1 LWRYLVTGDHRG
13 KTGGMPTH
21 LVTTACPLDC
31 PDTCSLEVT
40 VTDGRIVKIDADTGP
55 TANPMTQGYICQ
67 KVKHHAKRV
76 YAPERVL
83 TPLIRTGERG
93 SGEFRSASW
102 AEAATLIASR
112 IRGAIDT
119 DGVMSVVPYLYSSSA
134 GVLASSGLTAQLFE
148 RLGCPDVEHTIC
160 AATVGAAWRQV
171 YGSMLSADPFDLEH
185 SKLVVVWG
193 ANPNTSNTHL
203 TPLLTK
209 AVKGNGA
216 SLVVV
221 DPRRTAVAARA
232 DLHLAIK
239 PGTDVVL
246 AYAVTRWLVEHGRHD
261 ADFLSRSTEGADE
274 FLAAAQEWTIERAA
288 AECGVAAADIE
299 RFAELVGSTSPAML
313 RLGWGLERNR
323 NGGSGCISV
332 ISLWAVAGHFG
343 VRGSGIIKSTSGAA
357 PLDLSRLW
365 PAGVDRPQRPTLSMN
380 DIGLALNGQLDGV
393 PPTRVLF
400 VQGANPVATAMD
412 QAAFIRGMERD
423 DVFSVVH
430 DQVMTDTAVLADVVL
445 PATTHFEVPDLT
457 VSYGSFAMLRVDAV
471 IDRIGES
478 RSNDEVA
485 ATLAAPLGLP
495 DDEFDADPARL
506 AALVRTDGGQDS
518 LPTLRAG
525 TTTVQFVDTQPSFR
539 GEPGKAR
546 LAVASSELP
555 IPRYKARQSSALTL
569 LTPSTTR
576 TINSM
581 FAEFDPPDV
590 AVAMHASDAGSRGI
604 ADGARVRVFNELGS
618 IELTARV
625 DSSVRPGVVSI
636 PKGFWRR
643 HFDGGATPNGLIPR
657 MVNDLASGACFND
670 AQVEVVGISAS
681 A

>member
-1 LWRYLVTGDHRG
+1 
-13 KTGGMPTH
+13 MPTQ
-21 LVTTACPLDC
+21 LLTTACPLDC

-55 TANPMTQGYICQ
+55 AANPMTQGYICQ
-67 KVKHHAKRV
+67 KVKHQAKRV

-83 TPLIRTGERG
+83 TPLIRTGARG
-93 SGEFRSASW
+93 SGEFRAASW
-102 AEAATLIASR
+102 DEAATLIASK
-112 IRGAIDT
+112 IRDAIAT

-134 GVLASSGLTAQLFE
+134 GVLASSALTAQLFE

-160 AATVGAAWRQV
+160 AATVGAAWKQV

-193 ANPNTSNTHL
+193 ANPNASNTHL

-216 SLVVV
+216 TLVVI

-261 ADFLSRSTEGADE
+261 ADFLARSTDGSDE
-274 FLAAAQEWTIERAA
+274 FVAAAQEWTIERAA
-288 AECGVAAADIE
+288 AECGVPAVDIE
-299 RFAELVGSTSPAML
+299 RFAELVGSTAPAML

-323 NGGSGCISV
+323 NGGSGCVAV

-343 VRGSGIIKSTSGAA
+343 VRGSGIIKSMSGTA

-365 PAGVDRPQRPTLSMN
+365 PAGVARPERPTMSMN
-380 DIGLALNGQLDGV
+380 DVGLAMHGQLDGV
-393 PPTRVLF
+393 PRTRVLF
-400 VQGANPVATAMD
+400 VQGANPIATAMD
-412 QAAFIRGMERD
+412 QRAFISGMELD

-430 DQVMTDTAVLADVVL
+430 DQVMTDTAALADVVL
-445 PATTHFEVPDLT
+445 PATTHFEVPDLA

-471 IDRIGES
+471 IDRVGES

-485 ATLAAPLGLP
+485 AALAAPLGLSA
-495 DDEFDADPARL
+495 DEFDPDHERL
-506 AALVRTDGGQDS
+506 AALVRTDGERDS
-518 LPTLRAG
+518 KPALRAG
-525 TTTVQFVDTQPSFR
+525 TTTVQFVDTRPTFR
-539 GEPGKAR
+539 REPGRAR
-546 LAVASSELP
+546 LTAPASELP
-555 IPRYKARQSSALTL
+555 IPRYEARQSNALTL
-569 LTPSTTR
+569 LTPATNR

-590 AVAMHASDAGSRGI
+590 AVAMHASDADQRGI
-604 ADGARVRVFNELGS
+604 SDGARVRVFNELGS
-618 IELTARV
+618 IELAAHV

-643 HFDGGATPNGLIPR
+643 HFESGHTPNVLIPR
-657 MVNDLASGACFND
+657 LVNDLASGACFND
-670 AQVEVVGISAS
+670 AQVEIELA
-681 A
+681 

>member
-1 LWRYLVTGDHRG
+1 
-13 KTGGMPTH
+13 MPTQ
-21 LVTTACPLDC
+21 LLTTACPLDC

-40 VTDGRIVKIDADTGP
+40 VTDGRIVKIDADIGP
-55 TANPMTQGYICQ
+55 AANPMTQGYICQ
-67 KVKHHAKRV
+67 KVKHQAKRV

-83 TPLIRTGERG
+83 TPLIRAGARG
-93 SGEFRSASW
+93 SGEFRAVSW
-102 AEAATLIASR
+102 DEAAALIATKVR
-112 IRGAIDT
+112 EAIDT
-119 DGVMSVVPYLYSSSA
+119 HGVMSVVPYLYSSSA
-134 GVLASSGLTAQLFE
+134 GVLASSALTSQLFE

-193 ANPNTSNTHL
+193 ANPNASNTHL

-216 SLVVV
+216 TLVVI

-261 ADFLSRSTEGADE
+261 ADFLGRSTEGADE

-288 AECGVAAADIE
+288 KECGVPAADIE
-299 RFAELVGSTSPAML
+299 RFADLVGSTSPAML

-343 VRGSGIIKSTSGAA
+343 VRGSGIITSMSGTA

-365 PAGVDRPQRPTLSMN
+365 PAGVERPERPTMSMN
-380 DIGLALNGQLDGV
+380 DVGLAMNGQLDGV
-393 PPTRVLF
+393 PRTRVLF

-412 QAAFIRGMERD
+412 QTAFIRGMDTD

-430 DQVMTDTAVLADVVL
+430 DQVMTDTAILADVVL
-445 PATTHFEVPDLT
+445 PATTHFEVPDLA

-485 ATLAAPLGLP
+485 AVLASPLGLSAN
-495 DDEFDADPARL
+495 EFDPDPERL
-506 AALVRTDGGQDS
+506 AALVRTDGERES
-518 LPTLRAG
+518 KPALRAG
-525 TTTVQFVDTQPSFR
+525 VATVQFVDTLPTFR
-539 GEPGKAR
+539 REPGRAR
-546 LAVASSELP
+546 LAAPGSELP
-555 IPRYKARQSSALTL
+555 IPRYVRREAGALTL
-569 LTPSTTR
+569 LTPATNR

-581 FAEFDPPDV
+581 FAEFDPPDR
-590 AVAMHASDAGSRGI
+590 AVAMHASDAEARSI

-643 HFDGGATPNGLIPR
+643 HFESGHTPNVLIPR
-657 MVNDLASGACFND
+657 GVNDLASGACFND
-670 AQVEVVGISAS
+670 TQVEIENVSVPRRPIGTPGRNS
-681 A
+681 